1 MKKIASLSLAALMF
15 FSCKKDNE
23 TFKVRYTVT
32 GVDVSQFKISYNL
45 TDHLAE
51 TPFTG
56 TKDTT
61 IYQSIGTVL
70 KLDTKAEGHNN
81 LVGSIYVNDYIV
93 ATATDEDTD
102 ADNKTQVKIDYTI
115 AK

>member
-1 MKKIASLSLAALMF
+1 MKKIALLSFAAFMF

-32 GVDVSQFKISYNL
+32 GVDVSQFKISYNT

-70 KLDTKAEGHNN
+70 KLDIKADSHYS
-81 LVGSIYVNDYIV
+81 LLGSIYVNDNLV
-93 ATATDEDTD
+93 ATGTDEDSSD
-102 ADNKTQVKIDYTI
+102 
-115 AK
+115 